1 MCLLRRIN
9 QETNILRS
17 TLKYNKNF
25 TGVAIAVVASIIL
38 GGTILVPIQF
48 GFAAESNKNN
58 PRAVKGEGENATTIN
73 NFTNIINN
81 NFNCSFS
88 QTNELSATQE
98 ASASATQENS
108 NNSSIVASIG
118 QNIEESASNT
128 IDHACSPT
136 SASSGPEE
144 SPA

>member
-1 MCLLRRIN
+1 
-9 QETNILRS
+9 
-17 TLKYNKNF
+17 LKYNKKF

-48 GFAAESNKNN
+48 GFAAESDNN
-58 PRAVKGEGENATTIN
+58 PRAVKGEGEKASTIN

-136 SASSGPEE
+136 SASSSPQE
-144 SPA
+144 SSA

>member
-9 QETNILRS
+9 QETNLLRR
-17 TLKYNKNF
+17 TLKYNKKF
-25 TGVAIAVVASIIL
+25 TGVAIAVVASIML

-48 GFAAESNKNN
+48 GFAAESDNN
-58 PRAVKGEGENATTIN
+58 PRAVKGEGEKATTIN

-136 SASSGPEE
+136 SASSPQE

>member
-9 QETNILRS
+9 QETNILQR
-17 TLKYNKNF
+17 TLKYNKKF

-38 GGTILVPIQF
+38 GGTILAPIQF
-48 GFAAESNKNN
+48 GFAAETDNN
-58 PRAVKGEGENATTIN
+58 PRAVKGEGEKTTTIN

-88 QTNELSATQE
+88 QTNELSATEE

-136 SASSGPEE
+136 SASSSPQE